1 MDIILYMNI
10 YTSRDLC
17 TCYNSKFGILCGK
30 ISVASPLLLSDLK
43 KRRNGRNGRNRIGNA
58 MRRLLIDHMDIFI
71 LDMMMLGTKV

>member
-17 TCYNSKFGILCGK
+17 TCYNSKFGIVVKFRSRRRCY
-30 ISVASPLLLSDLK
+30 SDLK